1 VSIADPRPNFASPS
15 RFPLADLLRTG
26 PAEQLAG
33 LVDPPPDGVAV
44 VMSHHYVHDVPVL
57 RELLKRPLAYIGLL
71 GPRKRG
77 ERILRDLRNEGATFT
92 DAELERLHSPVGL
105 DLGAETPEE
114 VALSII
120 AEIRAVLAGRDG
132 RPLRERNQ
140 PIHDETPPLSS

>member
-1 VSIADPRPNFASPS
+1 M
-15 RFPLADLLRTG
+15 T
-26 PAEQLAG
+26 
-33 LVDPPPDGVAV
+33 
-44 VMSHHYVHDVPVL
+44 HHYVHDVPIL

-77 ERILRDLRNEGATFT
+77 ERILRDLRNAGATFA

-140 PIHDETPPLSS
+140 PIHDETPTLSS